1 MSKVLCSVATRGR
14 YHTTLPLVLNAIIN
28 QTKSPDKLIV
38 FDDNDEPQDM
48 REELVYQYFFEILK
62 HKGIDWEWRYA
73 TRRGQHY
80 IHQDANVEGF
90 EWVWRVDDDAVPEP
104 EVLEKLY
111 HYANDVNSKVGAV
124 GGSVLT
130 PPYMPDTTKVTGT
143 IDNIDSEPN
152 IQWGII
158 ERVKQV
164 EHLHCTFL
172 YRAGVYDYNLGLS
185 RVAHREETLFTYGL
199 KQKGYDI
206 LVVPNAITWHMKNPQ
221 GGIRSET
228 KKEMYEHDEQIFRNI
243 LKYRDRTVV
252 VLNCGLGDHIVF
264 SRILPSIPNAEVFSC
279 YPEVVPGKSI
289 AEAHELFGDIEPWNI
304 YKKMDQWKWKGS
316 LELAYRKMYL

>member
-14 YHTTLPLVLNAIIN
+14 YFTTLPLVLNAIIN
-28 QTKSPDKLIV
+28 QTKPVDKLVI

-48 REELVYQYFFEILK
+48 RKELIYSYFFQMLDA
-62 HKGIDWEWRYA
+62 KGIPWEWLYA
-73 TRRGQHY
+73 GKKGQHH
-80 IHQDANVEGF
+80 IHQAANLMGY
-90 EWVWRVDDDAVPEP
+90 EWVWRVDDDAIPEP
-104 EVLEKLY
+104 NVLEMLY
-111 HYANDVNSKVGAV
+111 YYTEDNVGAV

-130 PPYMPDTTKVTGT
+130 PPYMPDTSKVTGL
-143 IDNIDSEPN
+143 IDNIDKEPN

-158 ERVKQV
+158 KEEKPV

-172 YRAGVYDYNLGLS
+172 YRAGVCDYNLGLS

-199 KQKGYDI
+199 HKKGYQI
-206 LVVPNAITWHMKNPQ
+206 LVVPGAVTWHMKNPQ

-243 LKYRDRTVV
+243 LEYRDRTIV

-264 SRILPSIPNAEVFSC
+264 SHVLPSIPNVEVFSC
-279 YPEVVPGKSI
+279 YPEVVPGRSI
-289 AEAHELFGDIEPWNI
+289 ADAIRLFGDLECYNI
-304 YKKMDQWKWKGS
+304 YKKMDQWKWKGD
-316 LELAYRKMYL
+316 LESAYRKMYL

>member
-14 YHTTLPLVLNAIIN
+14 YFTTLPLVLNAIIN

-48 REELVYQYFFEILK
+48 RKEFIYQYFFQMLEY
-62 HKGIDWEWRYA
+62 KGIEWEWQYA
-73 TRRGQHY
+73 DKKGQHH
-80 IHQDANVEGF
+80 IHQRANMMGYD
-90 EWVWRVDDDAVPEP
+90 WVWRVDDDAVPEP
-104 EVLEKLY
+104 NVLETLY
-111 HYANDVNSKVGAV
+111 SHIGEFVGAV

-130 PPYMPDTTKVTGT
+130 PPYLPNTGSVTGSIDQ
-143 IDNIDSEPN
+143 IDNEPN
-152 IQWGII
+152 IQWGKI

-172 YRAGVYDYNLGLS
+172 YRAGVHDYNLGLS

-199 KQKGYDI
+199 HRKGYQV
-206 LVVPNAITWHMKNPQ
+206 LAVPNAVTWHMKNPQ

-228 KKEMYEHDEQIFRNI
+228 RQEMFEHDEQIFKNV
-243 LKYRDRTVV
+243 LKNRHHTIV

-264 SRILPSIPNAEVFSC
+264 SHVLPAIRNPLVFTC
-279 YPEVVPGKSI
+279 YPEVIPGKSI
-289 AEAHELFGDIEPWNI
+289 AEAFKLFGDIEPYNI
-304 YKKMDQWKWKGS
+304 YKKMDQWKWKNS
-316 LELAYRKMYL
+316 LEDAYRKMYL